1 MLWLFTDNINETWI
15 TASYSNSCSDVKR
28 NVMKAKKNLSDGE
41 RFVDGAAKR
50 NLELMSNIRN
60 SYNFESVWHYNCG
73 ICGRTEDG
81 LQLKF

>member
-1 MLWLFTDNINETWI
+1 
-15 TASYSNSCSDVKR
+15 
-28 NVMKAKKNLSDGE
+28 MKAKKNLSDGE

-81 LQLKF
+81 LQLKFGLYDDIGVRLLQFTWRRREL